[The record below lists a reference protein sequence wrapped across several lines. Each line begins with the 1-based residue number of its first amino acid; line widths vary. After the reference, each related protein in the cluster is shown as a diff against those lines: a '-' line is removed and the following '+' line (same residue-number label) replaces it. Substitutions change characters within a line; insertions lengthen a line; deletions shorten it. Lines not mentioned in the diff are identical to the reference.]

1 MSIIFDL
8 FNLWWEFYKTSFV
21 FIFFLGLFCILLKH
35 DLIVNNSLWV
45 KSQIGGKESNIIVKN
60 LVKAFRAEDEKF
72 HVLNFILAIF
82 VYFIFNLIPFYRFAN
97 IFGLVLVSFI
107 DVECSIGEEYVQEYK
122 EKKARKIAQAIKE
135 QTTKNLENGED
146 YVSQDK
152 EEQRKIT
159 LSKAFTDLSED
170 EIYEFLCYIEKEHNK
185 LDDDIDESEYRDL

>member
-1 MSIIFDL
+1 M
-8 FNLWWEFYKTSFV
+8 FV
-21 FIFFLGLFCILLKH
+21 FLFFLGLFCILLKH
-35 DLIVNNSLWV
+35 DLIVDNSIWV

-60 LVKAFRAEDEKF
+60 LVKAFRSEDEKF
-72 HVLNFILAIF
+72 HVINFFLAIL
-82 VYFIFNLIPFYRFAN
+82 VYFIFSLIPFYRFAN

-122 EKKARKIAQAIKE
+122 EKKTRKIAQAIKE

-146 YVSQDK
+146 YVPQDK
-152 EEQRKIT
+152 EEQRKIA

-185 LDDDIDESEYRDL
+185 LDDDIDESEYRDLLWGN

>member
-45 KSQIGGKESNIIVKN
+45 KCQIGGKESNIIVKN
-60 LVKAFRAEDEKF
+60 LVKAFRSEDEKF
-72 HVLNFILAIF
+72 HAINFILAIF
-82 VYFIFNLIPFYRFAN
+82 VYFIFSLIPFYRFAN

-146 YVSQDK
+146 YVPQDK

>member
-72 HVLNFILAIF
+72 HVLNFIIAIF
-82 VYFIFNLIPFYRFAN
+82 VYFIFSLIPFYRFAN
-97 IFGLVLVSFI
+97 IFGLVLASFI
-107 DVECSIGEEYVQEYK
+107 DVESSIGEEYVQEYK
-122 EKKARKIAQAIKE
+122 EEKTRKIAQAIKK
-135 QTTKNLENGED
+135 QTKKNLENGED
-146 YVSQDK
+146 YIPQDK

-159 LSKAFTDLSED
+159 LSKTFADLSEE
-170 EIYEFLCYIEKEHNK
+170 EIYEFLCYIEKDHQN

>member
-60 LVKAFRAEDEKF
+60 LVKAFRSEDEKF
-72 HVLNFILAIF
+72 HAINFILAIF
-82 VYFIFNLIPFYRFAN
+82 VYFIFSLIPFYRFAN

-146 YVSQDK
+146 YVPQDK

>member
-8 FNLWWEFYKTSFV
+8 LNLWWEFYKTSFV
-21 FIFFLGLFCILLKH
+21 FLFFLGLFCILLKH
-35 DLIVNNSLWV
+35 DLIVNNSLWI

-72 HVLNFILAIF
+72 HVLNFIVAIF
-82 VYFIFNLIPFYRFAN
+82 VYFIFSLIPFYRFAN
-97 IFGLVLVSFI
+97 IFGLVLSSFI

-146 YVSQDK
+146 YVPQDK
-152 EEQRKIT
+152 EEQRKIA

>member
-21 FIFFLGLFCILLKH
+21 FLFFLGLFCILLKH
-35 DLIVNNSLWV
+35 ELIVNNSLWI
-45 KSQIGGKESNIIVKN
+45 KSQIGGEESNIIVKN

-82 VYFIFNLIPFYRFAN
+82 VYFIFSLIPFYRFAN
-97 IFGLVLVSFI
+97 IFGLALASFL
-107 DVECSIGEEYVQEYK
+107 DVESFIGEEYVQEYK
-122 EKKARKIAQAIKE
+122 EEKTRKIAQAIKK
-135 QTTKNLENGED
+135 QTKKNLENGEN
-146 YVSQDK
+146 YVPQDK

-159 LSKAFTDLSED
+159 LSKAFTDLSEE

>member
-8 FNLWWEFYKTSFV
+8 LNLWWEFYKISFV
-21 FIFFLGLFCILLKH
+21 FLFFLGLFCILLKH
-35 DLIVNNSLWV
+35 DLIVDNSIWV

-60 LVKAFRAEDEKF
+60 LVKAFRSEDGKF
-72 HVLNFILAIF
+72 HVINFILAIL
-82 VYFIFNLIPFYRFAN
+82 VYFIFSLIPFYRFAN
-97 IFGLVLVSFI
+97 IFGLVLVGFI

-146 YVSQDK
+146 YVPQDK
-152 EEQRKIT
+152 EEQRKIA

>member
-8 FNLWWEFYKTSFV
+8 LNLWWEFYKTSFV
-21 FIFFLGLFCILLKH
+21 FLFFLGLFCILLKH
-35 DLIVNNSLWV
+35 DLIIDNSLWV

-60 LVKAFRAEDEKF
+60 LVKAFRSEDEKI
-72 HVLNFILAIF
+72 HVINFILAIL
-82 VYFIFNLIPFYRFAN
+82 VYFIFSLIPFYRFAN

-146 YVSQDK
+146 YVPQDK
-152 EEQRKIT
+152 EEQRKIA

>member
-8 FNLWWEFYKTSFV
+8 LNLWWEFYKTSFV
-21 FIFFLGLFCILLKH
+21 FLFFLGLFCILLKH
-35 DLIVNNSLWV
+35 DLIVNNSLWI

-72 HVLNFILAIF
+72 HVLNFIIAIF
-82 VYFIFNLIPFYRFAN
+82 VYFIFSLIPFYRFAN

-146 YVSQDK
+146 YIPQDK

>member
-8 FNLWWEFYKTSFV
+8 LNLWWEFYKTSFV
-21 FIFFLGLFCILLKH
+21 FLFFLGLFCILLKH
-35 DLIVNNSLWV
+35 DLIIDNSLWV

-60 LVKAFRAEDEKF
+60 LVKAFRSEDEKF
-72 HVLNFILAIF
+72 HVINFILAIL
-82 VYFIFNLIPFYRFAN
+82 VYFIFSLIPFYRFAN

-146 YVSQDK
+146 YVPQDK
-152 EEQRKIT
+152 EEQRKIA
-159 LSKAFTDLSED
+159 LSKTFTDLSED

>member
-8 FNLWWEFYKTSFV
+8 LNLWWEFYKTSFV
-21 FIFFLGLFCILLKH
+21 FLFFLGLFCILLKH

-72 HVLNFILAIF
+72 HVLNFIIAIF
-82 VYFIFNLIPFYRFAN
+82 VYFIFSLIPFYRFAN
-97 IFGLVLVSFI
+97 IFGLVLASFL
-107 DVECSIGEEYVQEYK
+107 DVESFIGEEYVQEYK

-146 YVSQDK
+146 YVPQDE

-159 LSKAFTDLSED
+159 LSKTFTDLSEE

-185 LDDDIDESEYRDL
+185 LDDDINESEYRDL

>member
-1 MSIIFDL
+1 MSIIFNL

-21 FIFFLGLFCILLKH
+21 FLFFLGLFCILLKH
-35 DLIVNNSLWV
+35 DLIVNNSLWI

-72 HVLNFILAIF
+72 HVLNFIIAIF
-82 VYFIFNLIPFYRFAN
+82 VYFIFSLIPFYRFAN
-97 IFGLVLVSFI
+97 IFGLVLASFI
-107 DVECSIGEEYVQEYK
+107 DVESSIGEEYVQEYK
-122 EKKARKIAQAIKE
+122 EEKTRKIAQAIKK
-135 QTTKNLENGED
+135 QTKKNLENGED
-146 YVSQDK
+146 YVPQDK

>member
-21 FIFFLGLFCILLKH
+21 FLFFLGLFCILLKH
-35 DLIVNNSLWV
+35 DLIVNNSLWI

-82 VYFIFNLIPFYRFAN
+82 AYFIFSLIPFYRFAN
-97 IFGLVLVSFI
+97 IFGLVLASFL
-107 DVECSIGEEYVQEYK
+107 DVESFIGEEYVQEYK

-146 YVSQDK
+146 YVPQDE

-159 LSKAFTDLSED
+159 LSKTFTDLSEE

-185 LDDDIDESEYRDL
+185 LDDDINESEYRDL

>member
-8 FNLWWEFYKTSFV
+8 LNLWWEFYKTSFV
-21 FIFFLGLFCILLKH
+21 FLFFLGLFCILLKH
-35 DLIVNNSLWV
+35 DLIVNNSLWI

-72 HVLNFILAIF
+72 HVLNFIIAIF
-82 VYFIFNLIPFYRFAN
+82 VYFIFSLIPFYRFVN
-97 IFGLVLVSFI
+97 IFGLVLISFI

-135 QTTKNLENGED
+135 QTTKNLKNGED
-146 YVSQDK
+146 YVPQDK
-152 EEQRKIT
+152 EEQRKIA

-170 EIYEFLCYIEKEHNK
+170 EIYEFLCYIEKENK
-185 LDDDIDESEYRDL
+185 NLNDDIDESEYRDL

>member
-21 FIFFLGLFCILLKH
+21 FLFFLGLFCILLKH
-35 DLIVNNSLWV
+35 DLIVNNSLWI

-72 HVLNFILAIF
+72 HVLNFIIAIF
-82 VYFIFNLIPFYRFAN
+82 VYFIFSLIPFYRFVN
-97 IFGLVLVSFI
+97 IFGLVLISFI

-135 QTTKNLENGED
+135 QTTKNLKNGED
-146 YVSQDK
+146 YVPQDK
-152 EEQRKIT
+152 EEQRKIA

-170 EIYEFLCYIEKEHNK
+170 EIYEFLCYIEKENK
-185 LDDDIDESEYRDL
+185 NLNDDIDESEYRDL